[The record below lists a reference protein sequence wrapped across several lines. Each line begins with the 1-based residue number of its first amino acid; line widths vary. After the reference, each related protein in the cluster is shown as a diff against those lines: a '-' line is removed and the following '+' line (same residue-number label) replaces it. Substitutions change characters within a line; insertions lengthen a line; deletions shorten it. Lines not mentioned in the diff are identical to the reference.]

1 MEILDFQSISA
12 GCNFKEGDVKN
23 KWIQWPLK
31 RQKNGTQDLSHSHL
45 KLNTL

>member
-23 KWIQWPLK
+23 K
-31 RQKNGTQDLSHSHL
+31 
-45 KLNTL
+45 